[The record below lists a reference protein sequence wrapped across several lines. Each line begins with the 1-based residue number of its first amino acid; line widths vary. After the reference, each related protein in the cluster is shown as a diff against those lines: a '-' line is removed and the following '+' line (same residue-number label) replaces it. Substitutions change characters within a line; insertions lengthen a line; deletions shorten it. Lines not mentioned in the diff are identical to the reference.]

1 MLKRSAQSIRNISQ
15 INAWRV
21 IVRVVTRLKIQ
32 PYREQN
38 LFTTWRT
45 GNEFAY
51 KGDHCIYRSFATYG
65 PGASSSNDQRR
76 ALHLVWGRKNPV
88 NKQDSRQQIH
98 PRLTPGYPG

>member
-1 MLKRSAQSIRNISQ
+1 MLEWSAQSIRNISQ
-15 INAWRV
+15 INAWRA

-32 PYREQN
+32 PYRGRH

-65 PGASSSNDQRR
+65 PGASSSNDQRQ
-76 ALHLVWGRKNPV
+76 ALHLVWGRKNPAG
-88 NKQDSRQQIH
+88 KHDSRHQLP
-98 PRLTPGYPG
+98 PRLTPG